1 MTIEVKVPVLPESIT
16 EAAVLEWHKK
26 AGDYVAE
33 GENLVDIETE
43 KVTMEV
49 PAVNSGVLQEILQPA
64 GATVTAEQV
73 LGHIDETATATATAT
88 AATQPTLTT
97 NSATESSTASGSTV
111 SSEARDPG
119 PAVRHLAAEH
129 GIDLASVAGS
139 GKDGRATKED
149 LLTLLE
155 QSTKPKATAPPTAV
169 KTPVATFPQTPD
181 LPTLQ
186 AGRTERREPMSR
198 LRQTI
203 ARRLVE
209 AQHTAAM
216 LTTFNEVNLQAVM
229 DLRKKYKDAFEKQHA
244 TRLGFMSFFVKACI
258 EALQRFPAVNASID
272 GRDRV
277 YHDYYDIGIA
287 VASPRGLVVPVLRD
301 ADQKTFADIES
312 GIRNF
317 GDKAKAGTLSL
328 DELSGGTFTIT
339 NGGVFGSLVST
350 PILNP
355 PQSAIL
361 GMHKIQARPMAEQGE
376 VVIRP
381 MMYLALTYDHR
392 IIDGSEA
399 VRFLVTVKDSLED
412 PARLLLH
419 I

>member
-26 AGDYVAE
+26 AGESVVE

-49 PAVNSGVLQEILQPA
+49 PAVNSGVLVEILQPA

-73 LGHIDETATATATAT
+73 LAHIDETAVAAATATPTAPIAT
-88 AATQPTLTT
+88 PDTSDGETM
-97 NSATESSTASGSTV
+97 
-111 SSEARDPG
+111 DPG
-119 PAVRHLAAEH
+119 PAVRNMAAEH
-129 GIDLASVAGS
+129 GIDLTTITGT
-139 GKDGRATKED
+139 GKDGRATKAD
-149 LLTLLE
+149 LLSVLE
-155 QSTKPKATAPPTAV
+155 QATVSKVAA
-169 KTPVATFPQTPD
+169 TPVVSATPVTTPTPD
-181 LPTLQ
+181 
-186 AGRTERREPMSR
+186 RTTSSTTRSERREPMSR

-209 AQHTAAM
+209 AQHTAAL

-229 DLRKKYKDAFEKQHA
+229 DLRSKYKETFEEQHGA
-244 TRLGFMSFFVKACI
+244 RLGFMSFFVKACV
-258 EALQRFPAVNASID
+258 EALQRFPAVNASVE
-272 GRDRV
+272 GRDKV

-301 ADQKTFADIES
+301 CDQKSFSNIEN

-339 NGGVFGSLVST
+339 NGGVFGSLIST

-361 GMHKIQARPMAEQGE
+361 GMHKIQPRPMAEGGE

-419 I
+419 V

>member
-1 MTIEVKVPVLPESIT
+1 MLIEVKVPVLPESIT
-16 EAAVLEWHKK
+16 EASVLDWHKNT
-26 AGDYVAE
+26 GDSVLE

-49 PAVNSGVLQEILQPA
+49 PAVSSGVLLDILQHA
-64 GATVTAEQV
+64 GSMVTAEQV
-73 LGHIDETATATATAT
+73 LGHIDDTATA
-88 AATQPTLTT
+88 
-97 NSATESSTASGSTV
+97 SASSTANPATAPAAPTAPAPADV
-111 SSEARDPG
+111 RDPG

-129 GIDLASVAGS
+129 DIDLSTVAGS
-139 GKDGRATKED
+139 GKDGRAIKED

-155 QSTKPKATAPPTAV
+155 QSTLPKTTAAPAVIETPASRFPRTAD
-169 KTPVATFPQTPD
+169 Q
-181 LPTLQ
+181 PTLQ
-186 AGRTERREPMSR
+186 AERTERRVTMSR

-216 LTTFNEVNLQAVM
+216 LTTFNEVNLQAIM
-229 DLRKKYKDAFEKQHA
+229 DLRKKYQDTFEKQHG
-244 TRLGFMSFFVKACI
+244 TRLGFMSFFVKACV
-258 EALQRFPAVNASID
+258 EALQHFPAVNASID

-301 ADQKTFADIES
+301 ADQKTFADIEI

-339 NGGVFGSLVST
+339 NGGVFGSLLST

-376 VVIRP
+376 VVIRA

-399 VRFLVTVKDSLED
+399 VRFLVAVKDSLED
-412 PARLLLH
+412 PTRLLLH